1 MLWKHKL
8 TNHTQT
14 LQWNTLCAYP
24 CIIQEECTNRSRVWK
39 YWHIWSRYG
48 SRKDPFHFL
57 ILRNDFPLESLAPVT
72 ADTPLSMDD
81 TMSLHSSVYLF
92 PAEKKKQSVSF
103 RSEIW
108 NHSFFG
114 SQCKMVLLHHAC
126 LSASMATLSFWLY
139 CELSSSA
146 SVSPSHTHSTD
157 NVLSS

>member
-81 TMSLHSSVYLF
+81 TMSLHCLLVSSREEKAERVFPVWNMKSLF
-92 PAEKKKQSVSF
+92 LWKPVQDGPVASRLSF
-103 RSEIW
+103 
-108 NHSFFG
+108 
-114 SQCKMVLLHHAC
+114 SQYGYSQFLTVQWTLLLCLC
-126 LSASMATLSFWLY
+126 LSLS
-139 CELSSSA
+139 
-146 SVSPSHTHSTD
+146 HSQHR
-157 NVLSS
+157 